1 MIMDSIAPWRRNL
14 LRAVYLL
21 MAAGAGYLNW
31 SQILDGARQWEMMEG
46 VVVAMLGAM
55 SLLALLGL
63 RHPLRM
69 LPLMLWEIVWK
80 LIWLSRVALPAWQQD
95 RITDAL
101 AANIVACGLVVVVI
115 AAVPWDY
122 VWRAYGK
129 GPAEA
134 WR

>member
-1 MIMDSIAPWRRNL
+1 MRDIAVWRLNL

-21 MAAGAGYLNW
+21 MAVGAGYLNW
-31 SQILDGARQWEMMEG
+31 SQILDGSRQWELMHG

-63 RHPLRM
+63 RQPLRM
-69 LPLMLWEIVWK
+69 LPLLFWEIAWK
-80 LIWLSRVALPAWQQD
+80 LIWLTRVALPAWQED
-95 RITDAL
+95 RITEAL
-101 AANIVACGLVVVVI
+101 AANIVACGLVVVIIV
-115 AAVPWDY
+115 AVPWDH
-122 VWRAYGK
+122 VWRQYVK

>member
-1 MIMDSIAPWRRNL
+1 MHDIAVWRLNL

-21 MAAGAGYLNW
+21 MAVGAGFLNW
-31 SQILDGARQWEMMEG
+31 SQILDGSRQWELMQG

-63 RHPLRM
+63 RQPLRM
-69 LPLMLWEIVWK
+69 LPLLFWEMAWK
-80 LIWLSRVALPAWQQD
+80 LIWLARVALPAWQED
-95 RITDAL
+95 RIDEVL
-101 AANIVACGLVVVVI
+101 AANIFACGLVVVIIV
-115 AAVPWDY
+115 AVPWDH
-122 VWRAYGK
+122 VWRHYVK